1 MRTWIISAGALIALG
16 AAATFARGDGK
27 DPLIVHEWGTFTSV
41 QGSDGASLEGLQHE
55 EEPLPP
61 FVYSR
66 AKVRDCPLRA
76 AGYKGLEVPATHVT
90 QKMETPVIYFHSKTE
105 RRVRVRVDFVKG
117 LLTQWYPVS
126 DLLGPAE
133 GKRDDGP
140 LDVSKV
146 ERSFLQW
153 DVDVIPRAQGI
164 EGIKPVAADDPWSF
178 AREVDAACVRTV
190 PRTAPRRGPTE
201 SEHYLFYR
209 GLGTFTLPVRVEAR
223 PNGSLS
229 FRNDS
234 DHEIPAA
241 FALRIVGKDGSFHPL
256 GKIAPHGQAGAW
268 LATCPSDELTKG
280 GSMSPKAEV
289 VADLSRAVE
298 KALVAQGL
306 FEDEARAMVRT
317 WSRQWFASEGSRV
330 IYLVPRALTDAL
342 LPLQIS
348 PAPDALVRVLV
359 GRIEYLEPEAE
370 AKILQALVDRKS
382 SDPVARTQAE
392 HELDRLG
399 RFLEPHLRAVIDHIK
414 DGDEII
420 RSAREVL
427 ASLK

>member
-16 AAATFARGDGK
+16 AATFARADGQ

-76 AGYKGLEVPATHVT
+76 VGYKGLEVPATHVT

-126 DLLGPAE
+126 DILGPPE
-133 GKRDDGP
+133 GKREDGP

-153 DVDVIPRAQGI
+153 DVDVIPRAKGI
-164 EGIKPVAADDPWSF
+164 EGLKPVAADDPWGF

-209 GLGTFTLPVRVEAR
+209 GLGTFTLPVHVEAAPR
-223 PNGSLS
+223 AQIT

-234 DHEIPAA
+234 DNEIPAA
-241 FALRIVGKDGSFHPL
+241 FALRIVGDEGAFHPL
-256 GKIAPHGQAGAW
+256 GAVAAHGRISAG
-268 LATCPSDELTKG
+268 LPTRRSSELVKAET
-280 GSMSPKAEV
+280 MRPKAKV

-330 IYLVPRALTDAL
+330 IYLVPRALTDSL

-370 AKILQALVDRKS
+370 AKVVQALVDRKS

-399 RFLEPHLRAVIDHIK
+399 RFLEPHLRAVIDHAK
-414 DGDEII
+414 DDEII

-427 ASLK
+427 GSLN